1 MERVITNAILAIGM
15 AVCCCSCVSS
25 KKYDALEI
33 EYNKLL
39 KEHSELIDKYDSM
52 SEVYCKMYEDYI
64 GSKELRDV
72 IENTKFEV
80 KNLKRDISIYA
91 KDNIVELDC
100 DIYKIERALD
110 GW

>member
-1 MERVITNAILAIGM
+1 
-15 AVCCCSCVSS
+15 
-25 KKYDALEI
+25 
-33 EYNKLL
+33 
-39 KEHSELIDKYDSM
+39 
-52 SEVYCKMYEDYI
+52 MYEDYI